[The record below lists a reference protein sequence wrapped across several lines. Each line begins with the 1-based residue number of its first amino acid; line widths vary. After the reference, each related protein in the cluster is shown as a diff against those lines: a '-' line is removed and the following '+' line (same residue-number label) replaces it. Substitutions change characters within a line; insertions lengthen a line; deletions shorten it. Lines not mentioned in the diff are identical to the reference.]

1 MCSIITLL
9 PPNLLK
15 GTLEPPFTPSQPID
29 TLETQSEFNHT
40 VSMFFNLKSLSKRVD
55 LSDKLSCLVFNMQGG
70 SL

>member
-1 MCSIITLL
+1 MIALL

-15 GTLEPPFTPSQPID
+15 GTLEPPFTPSQPMD
-29 TLETQSEFNHT
+29 TLETQSKFNHAI
-40 VSMFFNLKSLSKRVD
+40 SMFFNLESLLKRVD

>member
-1 MCSIITLL
+1 MIALL

-29 TLETQSEFNHT
+29 TLETQSEFNHAI
-40 VSMFFNLKSLSKRVD
+40 SMFFNLKSLSKRVN
-55 LSDKLSCLVFNMQGG
+55 LSNKLSHLVFNMQGG